1 MWRPCGFGES
11 IAAWASRCAGTS
23 TSARDAFARLDPFR
37 RHVSRAP
44 GYSGHE
50 QTKQIK
56 KAKSVQAEFAVDRF
70 DLGGLDQ
77 PRMRHRHRVQRP
89 LELLQPEIEEFVEL
103 GKFRAQIV
111 LLPDIGLQKPPMIR
125 PAVENVGGGQP
136 ISLELAA
143 EIPRRAVVC
152 REVICREILFCR
164 EILG

>member
-1 MWRPCGFGES
+1 
-11 IAAWASRCAGTS
+11 
-23 TSARDAFARLDPFR
+23 
-37 RHVSRAP
+37 VSRAP